1 MTSILYPVA
10 TDVAA
15 ALAGPRGRA
24 VRLREAEQV
33 AGEAVSFVTEVFGPP
48 YATREAALDA
58 YRGRIEDDRPGLT
71 LQIPPE
77 DRYARL
83 TEVIS
88 AGGRPPPPAI
98 PVLKDGRRWPAPL
111 QPPKTV
117 WRLQVTYWRPVSSAP
132 ATDEIQARKARV
144 QTKETLDP
152 QTLRA
157 LTRQPLQAVRPQ
169 QPLDIGLF
177 ERRLPD
183 SPHIVVPDE

>member
-10 TDVAA
+10 TDAAA
-15 ALAGPRGRA
+15 ALSGPKGRA
-24 VRLREAEQV
+24 VRVREAEQV
-33 AGEAVSFVTEVFGPP
+33 AGEAVSYVTEVFGPP
-48 YATREAALDA
+48 YATRGAALDA
-58 YRGRIEDDRPGLT
+58 YRGRVEDDRPGLS

-77 DRYARL
+77 DRYVRL
-83 TEVIS
+83 TEVVS
-88 AGGRPPPPAI
+88 AGRPPPPAI
-98 PVLKDGRRWPAPL
+98 PILKDGRRWPAPPP
-111 QPPKTV
+111 PPKTV
-117 WRLQVTYWRPVSSAP
+117 WRLQVTYWRPDSSAP
-132 ATDEIQARKARV
+132 ALDDVQARRARV

-177 ERRLPD
+177 ERRLPE